1 MSGKPISYFYN
12 NHSST
17 YLYLWKYLSMTLTC
31 AVYKYS
37 EMNTFL
43 FAERGFL
50 VENWT
55 NFSKIILKGLVFSR
69 KSKPPNAKEVC
80 LRKILK
86 INRRRSGL
94 VAHYVFLNLSGLFA
108 GLLSYVKI
116 YIFFCI
122 NLEGCILASEIFWV
136 NLVGLIVL
144 FAYLGAL

>member
-1 MSGKPISYFYN
+1 
-12 NHSST
+12 
-17 YLYLWKYLSMTLTC
+17 MTLTC
-31 AVYKYS
+31 AVYNYS
-37 EMNTFL
+37 ELLHEYF
-43 FAERGFL
+43 FVCRKGFL
-50 VENWT
+50 EE
-55 NFSKIILKGLVFSR
+55 NFSKIISKGLVFSR

-122 NLEGCILASEIFWV
+122 NFKGCILALEIFWV

>member
-1 MSGKPISYFYN
+1 
-12 NHSST
+12 
-17 YLYLWKYLSMTLTC
+17 MTLTC

-37 EMNTFL
+37 ELLYEYF
-43 FAERGFL
+43 FVCREGFL
-50 VENWT
+50 VENI
-55 NFSKIILKGLVFSR
+55 KILKGLVFSR

-122 NLEGCILASEIFWV
+122 NFKGCILASEIFWV
-136 NLVGLIVL
+136 NFVGLIVL
-144 FAYLGAL
+144 FVAYLGAL